1 MEQLTMRDGESKT
14 SKAYASLS
22 ANIRL
27 RMKQYTREVQQL
39 KSKLEEASKLRTMYI
54 NFISIY
60 FFQPWI
66 CTLDFIQIIK

>member
-1 MEQLTMRDGESKT
+1 MRDGESKT

-39 KSKLEEASKLRTMYI
+39 KSKLEEASKSRTMYP
-54 NFISIY
+54 FISIY
-60 FFQPWI
+60 AFRLWI
-66 CTLDFIQIIK
+66 CTLDLIQIIK

>member
-1 MEQLTMRDGESKT
+1 MRDGESKT

-39 KSKLEEASKLRTMYI
+39 KSKLEEASKSRTM
-54 NFISIY
+54 
-60 FFQPWI
+60 
-66 CTLDFIQIIK
+66 